1 MKMSRFKELMT
12 PPYSLVLM
20 STILVVAR
28 FVDYS
33 IPWQMI
39 FVPLGIYYF
48 FAWTYILFSL

>member
-1 MKMSRFKELMT
+1 MSRFKELMT

>member
-12 PPYSLVLM
+12 PPYSLVLV

-33 IPWQMI
+33 IPWQTV

-48 FAWTYILFSL
+48 FALTYILFSL